1 MKLSKEEAL
10 FLYGILFHNTAG
22 DGLGEHQSQALE
34 ILRELADSVLQPDVS
49 EDLTDGIVSSDEDG
63 GPSEED
69 DYSDDED
76 PEDYVNY
83 DYFVT
88 PEAAHGLKPILV
100 ISPAG
105 DKVTL
110 EFDVTEDD
118 QSKVDALIDDSTVII
133 EGIIAVVCGA
143 DKIALYDGESY
154 HTFGIAKKLPKQW
167 TSFFTQG
174 SCVGFQASGED
185 E

>member
-22 DGLGEHQSQALE
+22 EGLGEHQSQALE
-34 ILRELADSVLQPDVS
+34 ILSELADSVLQPDDS
-49 EDLTDGIVSSDEDG
+49 EESTGEIASSDEDD
-63 GPSEED
+63 GPPEED

-76 PEDYVNY
+76 SEEYVNY

-88 PEAAHGLKPILV
+88 PEAAHGLKPIFV
-100 ISPAG
+100 KSPTG

-110 EFDVTEDD
+110 EFDITEDD
-118 QSKVDALIDDSTVII
+118 QNKVDALIDDSTVII
-133 EGIIAVVCGA
+133 EGITAVVCGEG
-143 DKIALYDGESY
+143 KIALYDGESY
-154 HTFGIAKKLPKQW
+154 HTFEIAKKLPKQW